1 MEVVRKMTINF
12 SELIPTEQKKAML
25 EQRVSQLALEGY
37 QHQINLQT
45 AESTEN
51 QDLINSSNEAIEIIS
66 SAITVAQSELESLN

>member
-1 MEVVRKMTINF
+1 MTINF

-66 SAITVAQSELESLN
+66 AAITFAQSELESLN